1 MATPPPRFDDG
12 AAYERFMGGWSREA
26 GAIFLDWLSPA
37 PGLAWADIGCGNG
50 VFTGLVCQRAR
61 PARVEAID
69 VSEGQLAFARTRP
82 EAACATFRQGDAMA
96 LPYPDA
102 AFDIAVMTL
111 VIVFL
116 PDPARGVAEMRRIV
130 RPGATVATYIWD
142 VAAGGF
148 PAQPVWA
155 ALALLGAPQ
164 PVPPQAGAAGVEALE
179 ALWRGAGLLDIRQRA
194 ISITRRFADFETY
207 WQACQDSTSIRA
219 ALAALAPAEAAKARA
234 HAQSLV
240 QTLPDGSV
248 AVDAHANAIRGR
260 VG

>member
-1 MATPPPRFDDG
+1 MKRRIAVGVGVACVALLGLFILSARRTNSEPLSAKPKGVTVAVATATEFREQTRYIGTLEPWQEANVGPQMI
-12 AAYERFMGGWSREA
+12 AAYVDTV
-26 GAIFLDWLSPA
+26 L
-37 PGLAWADIGCGNG
+37 
-50 VFTGLVCQRAR
+50 
-61 PARVEAID
+61 
-69 VSEGQLAFARTRP
+69 
-82 EAACATFRQGDAMA
+82 
-96 LPYPDA
+96 
-102 AFDIAVMTL
+102 
-111 VIVFL
+111 
-116 PDPARGVAEMRRIV
+116 V

-240 QTLPDGSV
+240 QMLPDGSV